1 MRRKINR
8 QLITIAILATVVT
21 MVLITVVF
29 RQLLEQQIIEDLKA
43 YTGLLKKADLY
54 QNTEIYVTDFKAENV
69 RITWI
74 DGDGRVL
81 GDTDANQDH
90 MENHAERP
98 EFLDALEQG
107 EGIDVRVSE
116 TLDENTYYYAMRME
130 DGTILRVSKAAQ
142 NTWKIILSALPGLL
156 VSLLVMIGICVLLA
170 RYFARSIIRPLKAL
184 AANLDRPEAKVT
196 SEYKELEPFMQT
208 IRTQHENILRVAKV
222 RQDFTANVSH
232 ELKTP
237 LTAISGYSEL
247 MEAGM
252 VQGDEVKHYAKE
264 IHHNSNRLLALINDI
279 IHLSEMDRTEY
290 EVPMQQVNLSE
301 LVQNNLESLKV
312 SAEKREVA
320 LRYVGEPAN
329 VYGNAGLLEEL
340 LWNLC
345 DNAIRYNVERGMVK
359 VQVEKTKDRV
369 KLVVSDTG
377 IGIPVEHQERIYER
391 FYRVDKSRSK
401 ETGGTGL
408 GLAIVKHIVAQHD
421 AELELISK
429 PGEGTKIT
437 VSFPTY
443 QGAENGISC

>member
-21 MVLITVVF
+21 MALITVVF
-29 RQLLEQQIIEDLKA
+29 RQLLQQQIIEDLKA
-43 YTGLLKKADLY
+43 YAGLLDKADLY
-54 QNTEIYVTDFKAENV
+54 QNTEIYITDFKAENV

-74 DGDGRVL
+74 DADGEVL

-98 EFLDALEQG
+98 EFQEALSVG
-107 EGIDVRVSE
+107 EGVDIRKSE
-116 TLDENTYYYAMRME
+116 TLEDNTYYYAVRME
-130 DGTILRVSKAAQ
+130 DGTVLRVSKAGQ
-142 NTWKIILSALPGLL
+142 STWKIIFSALPGILL
-156 VSLLVMIGICVLLA
+156 ALAVMIGICVLLA
-170 RYFARSIIRPLKAL
+170 RYFAKSIIHPLKAL

-208 IRTQHENILRVAKV
+208 IRTQHENILRAAKM

-247 MEAGM
+247 VETGM
-252 VQGDEVKHYAKE
+252 VQGEEVKHYAKE

-279 IHLSEMDRTEY
+279 IHLSEMDRMEY
-290 EVPMQQVNLSE
+290 EVVMQQVNLAE
-301 LVQNNLESLKV
+301 LVQNNLESLKI
-312 SAEKREVA
+312 SAEQRKVS
-320 LRYVGEPAN
+320 LRYVGETAY
-329 VYGNAGLLEEL
+329 VYGNTGLLEEL

-345 DNAIRYNVERGMVK
+345 DNAIRYNKENGIVK
-359 VQVEKTKDRV
+359 VQVEKTKEQV
-369 KLVVSDTG
+369 NLIVSDTG
-377 IGIPVEHQERIYER
+377 IGISAEHQERIFER

-421 AELELISK
+421 AELILDSK
-429 PGEGTKIT
+429 PGEGTQIT
-437 VSFPTY
+437 ISFPVH
-443 QGAENGISC
+443 QG

>member
-21 MVLITVVF
+21 MALITVVF
-29 RQLLEQQIIEDLKA
+29 RQLLQQQIIEDLKSYA
-43 YTGLLKKADLY
+43 GLLDKADLY

-74 DGDGRVL
+74 DADGRVL
-81 GDTDANQDH
+81 GDTDANQDY

-98 EFLDALEQG
+98 EFQKALETG
-107 EGIDVRVSE
+107 EGIDIRVSE
-116 TLDENTYYYAMRME
+116 TLEENTYYYAMRID

-142 NTWKIILSALPGLL
+142 NTWKIIFSAMPGLL
-156 VSLLVMIGICVLLA
+156 VSLVVMIVVCVLLA
-170 RYFARSIIRPLKAL
+170 RMFAKSIIRPLKEL

-208 IRTQHENILRVAKV
+208 IRNQHENILRAARI

-237 LTAISGYSEL
+237 LTAISGYAEL

-252 VQGDEVKHYAKE
+252 VQGEEVKHYAKE

-301 LVQNNLESLKV
+301 LVQNNLESLKI
-312 SAEKREVA
+312 SAEQRDVS
-320 LRYVGEPAN
+320 LRYVGEPAC

-345 DNAIRYNVERGMVK
+345 DNAIRYNKENGMVK
-359 VQVEKTKDRV
+359 VQVEKTKEHV
-369 KLVVSDTG
+369 NLIVSDTG
-377 IGIPVEHQERIYER
+377 IGISTEHQDRIFER

-421 AELELISK
+421 AELLLESK

-437 VSFPTY
+437 VSFPMY
-443 QGAENGISC
+443 QG

>member
-21 MVLITVVF
+21 MVLLTLVF
-29 RQLLEQQIIEDLKA
+29 RQLLQQQIIEDLKSYA
-43 YTGLLKKADLY
+43 GLLKKADLY

-74 DGDGRVL
+74 DENGQVL

-98 EFLDALEQG
+98 EILEALKDG

-116 TLDENTYYYAMRME
+116 TLEENTYYYARRME
-130 DGTILRVSKAAQ
+130 DGTVLRVSKAAQ
-142 NTWKIILSALPGLL
+142 SSWKIIFSAMPGLL
-156 VSLLVMIGICVLLA
+156 VALLFMVCISVFLA
-170 RYFARSIIRPLKAL
+170 RLFAKSIIRPLKAL
-184 AANLDRPEAKVT
+184 AANLDHPEAKVV

-208 IRTQHENILRVAKV
+208 IRTQHENILRAAKM

-247 MEAGM
+247 LETGM
-252 VQGDEVKHYAKE
+252 VQGEEVRRYAGE

-290 EVPMQQVNLSE
+290 EVPMQLVNLAE
-301 LVQNNLESLKV
+301 LVQQNLDSLKM
-312 SAEKREVA
+312 SAEQRKVS
-320 LRYVGEPAN
+320 LRYVGEQAS

-345 DNAIRYNVERGMVK
+345 ENAIRYNVENGVVK
-359 VQVEKTKDRV
+359 VQIEKEREQV
-369 KLVVSDTG
+369 KLIVSDTG
-377 IGIPVEHQERIYER
+377 IGISAEHQERIFER

-421 AELELISK
+421 AELFLESR

-437 VSFPTY
+437 VSFPVH
-443 QGAENGISC
+443 QG

>member
-8 QLITIAILATVVT
+8 QLNTIAILATVVT
-21 MVLITVVF
+21 MALITMVF
-29 RQLLEQQIIEDLKA
+29 RQLLQQQIIEDLKSYA
-43 YTGLLKKADLY
+43 GLLSKADLY
-54 QNTEIYVTDFKAENV
+54 QNTDIYVTDFKAENV

-74 DGDGRVL
+74 DIDGRVL
-81 GDTDANQDH
+81 GDTDANQEY

-98 EFLDALEQG
+98 EFQSALEKG
-107 EGIDVRVSE
+107 EGIDIRVSE
-116 TLDENTYYYAMRME
+116 TLEENTYYYAMLME
-130 DGTILRVSKAAQ
+130 DGTVLRVAKAAQ
-142 NTWKIILSALPGLL
+142 STWKIIFSALPGLII
-156 VSLLVMIGICVLLA
+156 SLLVMIGICVLLA
-170 RYFARSIIRPLKAL
+170 RYFAQSIIRPLEAL
-184 AANLDRPEAKVT
+184 AANLDHPEAKVS

-208 IRTQHENILRVAKV
+208 IRTQHENILRAAKM

-252 VQGDEVKHYAKE
+252 VQGEEVKHYAKE

-279 IHLSEMDRTEY
+279 IHLAEMDRTEY
-290 EVPMQQVNLSE
+290 EVQMQQVNLAE

-312 SAEKREVA
+312 SAEKREVS
-320 LRYVGEPAN
+320 LRYVGEPAV

-345 DNAIRYNVERGMVK
+345 DNAIRYNKENGMVK
-359 VQVEKTKDRV
+359 VQVEKIKERV
-369 KLVVSDTG
+369 NLVVSDTG
-377 IGIPVEHQERIYER
+377 IGISAEHQDRIFER

-421 AELELISK
+421 AELLLESK

-437 VSFPTY
+437 VSFPMH
-443 QGAENGISC
+443 QN

>member
-1 MRRKINR
+1 MRKKINR
-8 QLITIAILATVVT
+8 QLITIAILAIMIT
-21 MVLITVVF
+21 MALITVVF
-29 RQLLEQQIIEDLKA
+29 GRLLQQQIIEDLKA
-43 YTGLLKKADLY
+43 YAGLLKKADLY

-74 DGDGRVL
+74 DETGHVL
-81 GDTDANQDH
+81 GDTDANQNH

-98 EFLDALEQG
+98 EFERALSVG
-107 EGIDVRVSE
+107 EGYDIRMSE

-130 DGTILRVSKAAQ
+130 DGTVLRVSKAAQ
-142 NTWKIILSALPGLL
+142 SSWKIMFSAMPGLL
-156 VSLLVMIGICVLLA
+156 LSLAVMIGICVLLA
-170 RYFARSIIRPLKAL
+170 RMFARSIIRPLKTL
-184 AANLDRPEAKVT
+184 AANLDRPEVKVAP
-196 SEYKELEPFMQT
+196 EYKELEPFVQT
-208 IRTQHENILRVAKV
+208 IRTQHENILRAAKM

-252 VQGDEVKHYAKE
+252 VQGEEVKHYAKE
-264 IHHNSNRLLALINDI
+264 IRHNSNRLLSLINDI

-301 LVQNNLESLKV
+301 LVRNTVESLKV
-312 SAEKREVA
+312 SAENRNVS
-320 LRYVGEPAN
+320 LRYVGEPAC
-329 VYGNAGLLEEL
+329 VYGNTGLLEEL

-345 DNAIRYNVERGMVK
+345 DNAIRYNVENGMVK
-359 VQVEKTKDRV
+359 VQVEKAKDRV
-369 KLVVSDTG
+369 NLMVSDTG
-377 IGIPVEHQERIYER
+377 IGISPEHQSRIFER

-421 AELELISK
+421 AELLLEST

-437 VSFPTY
+437 VSFPVHPV
-443 QGAENGISC
+443 

>member
-21 MVLITVVF
+21 MALITIVF
-29 RQLLEQQIIEDLKA
+29 RQLLQQQIIEDLKS
-43 YTGLLKKADLY
+43 YTALLVKADLY
-54 QNTEIYVTDFKAENV
+54 QNTEIYVTDFKSGNV

-74 DGDGRVL
+74 DSSGNVL
-81 GDTDANQDH
+81 GDTDANQEH

-98 EFLDALEQG
+98 EFQNALKTG
-107 EGIDVRVSE
+107 EGIDIRRSE
-116 TLDENTYYYAMRME
+116 TLEDNTYYYAARME
-130 DGTILRVSKAAQ
+130 DGTVLRVSEAAQ
-142 NTWKIILSALPGLL
+142 STWKIIFSALPGILL
-156 VSLLVMIGICVLLA
+156 ALLVMIGICILLA
-170 RYFARSIIRPLKAL
+170 RIFARSIIRPLTAL
-184 AANLDRPEAKVT
+184 ASNLDRPEAKIT

-208 IRTQHENILRVAKV
+208 IRTQHENILRAAKM

-252 VQGDEVKHYAKE
+252 VQGEEVKRYAKE
-264 IHHNSNRLLALINDI
+264 IRHNSNRLLALINDI

-290 EVPMQQVNLSE
+290 EVSMQKVNMAE
-301 LVQNNLESLKV
+301 LVQNNLESLRV
-312 SAEKREVA
+312 SAEQREIS
-320 LRYVGEPAN
+320 LRYVGESAF

-345 DNAIRYNVERGMVK
+345 DNAIRYNKENGVVK
-359 VQVEKTKDRV
+359 VQIEKTKAQV
-369 KLVVSDTG
+369 NLIVSDTG
-377 IGIPVEHQERIYER
+377 IGIPTEHQDRIFER

-408 GLAIVKHIVAQHD
+408 GLAIVKHIVVQHD
-421 AELELISK
+421 AELSLEST

-437 VSFPTY
+437 VSFPIY
-443 QGAENGISC
+443 QGQ

>member
-21 MVLITVVF
+21 MALITVVF
-29 RQLLEQQIIEDLKA
+29 RQLLQQQIIEDLKA
-43 YTGLLKKADLY
+43 YAGLLDKADLY

-74 DGDGRVL
+74 DADGEVL
-81 GDTDANQDH
+81 GDTDANQDI

-98 EFLDALEQG
+98 EFLEALKQG
-107 EGIDVRVSE
+107 EGVDIRKSE
-116 TLDENTYYYAMRME
+116 TLEDNTYYYARRME
-130 DGTILRVSKAAQ
+130 DGTVLRVSEAAQ
-142 NTWKIILSALPGLL
+142 STWKIIFSALPGILL
-156 VSLLVMIGICVLLA
+156 ALAVMIGICILLA
-170 RYFARSIIRPLKAL
+170 RIFAKSIIRPLKEL
-184 AANLDRPEAKVT
+184 AANLDRPEVNVT
-196 SEYKELEPFMQT
+196 SQYKELKPFLQT
-208 IRTQHENILRVAKV
+208 IRTQHENILRAAKV

-247 MEAGM
+247 METGM
-252 VQGDEVKHYAKE
+252 IQGEEIKQYAKE

-290 EVPMQQVNLSE
+290 EVPMKQVNLSE
-301 LVQNNLESLKV
+301 LVQNNLDGLRM
-312 SAEKREVA
+312 SAGQRNVF
-320 LRYVGEPAN
+320 LRYVGEPAM
-329 VYGNAGLLEEL
+329 VYGNEGLLEEL

-345 DNAIRYNVERGMVK
+345 DNAIRYNKESGMVK
-359 VQVEKTKDRV
+359 VQVEKTKEQV
-369 KLVVSDTG
+369 KLIVSDTG
-377 IGIPVEHQERIYER
+377 IGISAEHQERIFER

-421 AELELISK
+421 AELTLESK

-437 VSFPTY
+437 VSFPGH
-443 QGAENGISC
+443 QD

>member
-8 QLITIAILATVVT
+8 QLITIAILAKVVT
-21 MVLITVVF
+21 MAMITVVF
-29 RQLLEQQIIEDLKA
+29 RQLLQQQIIEDLKS
-43 YTGLLKKADLY
+43 YTGLLIKADLY
-54 QNTEIYVTDFKAENV
+54 QNTEIYVTDFKSGNV

-74 DGDGRVL
+74 DGSGDVL
-81 GDTDANQDH
+81 GDTDANQEH

-98 EFLDALEQG
+98 EFREAIANG
-107 EGIDVRVSE
+107 EGVDVRESE
-116 TLDENTYYYAMRME
+116 TLEDNMYYYAVKLE
-130 DGTILRVSKAAQ
+130 DGTILRVSEAAQ
-142 NTWKIILSALPGLL
+142 STWKLIFSALPGL
-156 VSLLVMIGICVLLA
+156 VIALLAMIGICILLA
-170 RYFARSIIRPLKAL
+170 RMFAKSIITPLESL
-184 AANLDRPEAKVT
+184 ASNLDRRSAEVT

-208 IRTQHENILRVAKV
+208 IRTQHENILRAAKV

-247 MEAGM
+247 METGM
-252 VQGDEVKHYAKE
+252 VCGDEVKHYAGE
-264 IHHNSNRLLALINDI
+264 IRHNSNRLLALINDI
-279 IHLSEMDRTEY
+279 IHLSEMDRAEY
-290 EVPMQQVNLSE
+290 EAAMQQVNLTE

-312 SAEKREVA
+312 SAEKRNVS
-320 LRYVGEPAN
+320 LRFVGEQAY

-345 DNAIRYNVERGMVK
+345 DNAIRYNKENGVVK
-359 VQVEKTKDRV
+359 VQIERTKEQV
-369 KLVVSDTG
+369 NLIVSDTG
-377 IGIPVEHQERIYER
+377 IGIPIEHQNRIFER

-421 AELELISK
+421 AELLLEST

-437 VSFPTY
+437 VQFR
-443 QGAENGISC
+443 NGGRELC

>member
-21 MVLITVVF
+21 MALITVVF
-29 RQLLEQQIIEDLKA
+29 RQLLQQQIIEDLKS
-43 YTGLLKKADLY
+43 YTGLLIKADLY
-54 QNTEIYVTDFKAENV
+54 KNTDIYVTDFKSGNV

-74 DGDGRVL
+74 DRDGNVL
-81 GDTDANQDH
+81 GDTDANQDI

-98 EFLDALEQG
+98 EFRDALVMG
-107 EGIDVRVSE
+107 EGVDIRKSE
-116 TLDENTYYYAMRME
+116 TLEDNTYYYAIRME
-130 DGTILRVSKAAQ
+130 DATVLRVSKAAQ
-142 NTWKIILSALPGLL
+142 NAWKIIFSALPGICIA
-156 VSLLVMIGICVLLA
+156 LLVMIGVCVLLA
-170 RYFARSIIRPLKAL
+170 RYFARSIIRPLKEL
-184 AANLDRPEAKVT
+184 ASNLDRPEAKVS
-196 SEYKELEPFMQT
+196 SEYKELKPFLQT
-208 IRTQHENILRVAKV
+208 IRTQHENILRTAKV

-247 MEAGM
+247 METGM
-252 VQGDEVKHYAKE
+252 VQGEEVKHYAKE

-301 LVQNNLESLKV
+301 LIQNNLESLKV
-312 SAEKREVA
+312 SAKQRGVS
-320 LRYVGEPAN
+320 LRFVGEQAY
-329 VYGNAGLLEEL
+329 VYGNTGLLEEL

-345 DNAIRYNVERGMVK
+345 DNAVRYNKENGMVK
-359 VQVEKTKDRV
+359 VQVEKTKE
-369 KLVVSDTG
+369 LVNLIVSDTG
-377 IGIPVEHQERIYER
+377 IGIPPEHQDRIFER

-421 AELELISK
+421 AKLFLEST

-437 VSFPTY
+437 VSFR
-443 QGAENGISC
+443 NGGQS

>member
-21 MVLITVVF
+21 MALITLVF
-29 RQLLEQQIIEDLKA
+29 RQLLQQQIIEDLKS
-43 YTGLLKKADLY
+43 YTGLLIKADLY
-54 QNTEIYVTDFKAENV
+54 QNTEIYVTDFKSGNV

-74 DGDGRVL
+74 DNSGNVL
-81 GDTDANQDH
+81 GDTDANQEI

-98 EFLDALEQG
+98 EFREALEFG
-107 EGIDVRVSE
+107 EGVDIRKSE
-116 TLDENTYYYAMRME
+116 TLEDNTYYYAVRMD
-130 DGTILRVSKAAQ
+130 DGTVLRVSESAQ
-142 NTWKIILSALPGLL
+142 STWKIIFSAMPGLM
-156 VSLLVMIGICVLLA
+156 VALLVMISISVLLA
-170 RYFARSIIRPLKAL
+170 RVFAKSIIRPLKAL
-184 AANLDRPEAKVT
+184 ASNLDRRSPEVI

-208 IRTQHENILRVAKV
+208 IRTQHENILRAAKV

-247 MEAGM
+247 METGM
-252 VQGDEVKHYAKE
+252 VQGEEVKHYAKE

-290 EVPMQQVNLSE
+290 EVPMQQVNLAE
-301 LVQNNLESLKV
+301 LVQKNLESLNV
-312 SAEKREVA
+312 SARQRGISM
-320 LRYVGEPAN
+320 RYVGESAY
-329 VYGNAGLLEEL
+329 VYGNTELLEEL

-345 DNAIRYNVERGMVK
+345 DNAIRYNKENGMVK
-359 VQVEKTKDRV
+359 VQVENQRNQV
-369 KLVVSDTG
+369 NLIVSDTG
-377 IGIPVEHQERIYER
+377 IGIPAEHQARIFER

-421 AELELISK
+421 AELFLESN
-429 PGEGTKIT
+429 PGAGTKIT
-437 VSFPTY
+437 VRFK
-443 QGAENGISC
+443 NGG

>member
-1 MRRKINR
+1 MRKKINR
-8 QLITIAILATVVT
+8 QLITIAILATMVT
-21 MVLITVVF
+21 MVLITGVF
-29 RQLLEQQIIEDLKA
+29 GRLLQQQIIEDLKA
-43 YTGLLKKADLY
+43 YAGLLKKADLY

-74 DGDGRVL
+74 DKDGHVL
-81 GDTDANQDH
+81 GDTDANQNH
-90 MENHAERP
+90 MENHAGRP
-98 EFLDALEQG
+98 EFERALSEG
-107 EGIDVRVSE
+107 EGYDIRMSE

-130 DGTILRVSKAAQ
+130 DGTVLRVSKAAQ
-142 NTWKIILSALPGLL
+142 SSWKIIFSAMPGLL
-156 VSLLVMIGICVLLA
+156 LSLAIMIGICVLLA
-170 RYFARSIIRPLKAL
+170 RMFARSIIRPLKNL
-184 AANLDRPEAKVT
+184 AANLDRPEVKAA
-196 SEYKELEPFMQT
+196 SEYKELEPFVQT
-208 IRTQHENILRVAKV
+208 IRTQHENILRAAKM

-252 VQGDEVKHYAKE
+252 VQGEEVKHYAKE
-264 IHHNSNRLLALINDI
+264 IRHNSNRLLSLINDI
-279 IHLSEMDRTEY
+279 IHLSEMDRMEF

-301 LVQNNLESLKV
+301 LARNGVESLKV
-312 SAEKREVA
+312 NAENRGVS
-320 LRYVGEPAN
+320 LRYVGEPAR

-345 DNAIRYNVERGMVK
+345 DNAIRYNVEGGMVK
-359 VQVEKTKDRV
+359 VQVEKTKEQV
-369 KLVVSDTG
+369 NLIVSDTG
-377 IGIPVEHQERIYER
+377 IGISAEHQDRVFER

-421 AELELISK
+421 AELSLVST

-437 VSFPTY
+437 VSFPVHPV
-443 QGAENGISC
+443 

>member
-21 MVLITVVF
+21 MALITVVF
-29 RQLLEQQIIEDLKA
+29 RQLLQQQIIEDLKA
-43 YTGLLKKADLY
+43 YAGLLKKADLY

-74 DGDGRVL
+74 DGNGWVL

-98 EFLDALEQG
+98 EFQQALREG
-107 EGIDVRVSE
+107 EGVDIRVSE
-116 TLDENTYYYAMRME
+116 TLEENTYYYAMQME

-142 NTWKIILSALPGLL
+142 NTWNIIFSAVPGLL
-156 VSLLVMIGICVLLA
+156 ISLLVMIGVCVLLA
-170 RYFARSIIRPLKAL
+170 RIFAKSIIRPLKEL
-184 AANLDRPEAKVT
+184 AANLDRPEVKVT
-196 SEYKELEPFMQT
+196 SEYKELEPFVQT
-208 IRTQHENILRVAKV
+208 IRTQHENILRAARM

-247 MEAGM
+247 METGM
-252 VQGDEVKHYAKE
+252 VQGEEVKHYAKE

-290 EVPMQQVNLSE
+290 EASMQQVNLAE
-301 LVQNNLESLKV
+301 LAQNAVAGLRV
-312 SAEKREVA
+312 SAEQRNVS
-320 LRYVGEPAN
+320 LRYVGETAY
-329 VYGNAGLLEEL
+329 VYGNIGLLEEL
-340 LWNLC
+340 IWNLC
-345 DNAIRYNVERGMVK
+345 DNAIRYNVEDGMVK
-359 VQVEKTKDRV
+359 VQVEKTKEKV
-369 KLVVSDTG
+369 NLIVSDTG
-377 IGIPVEHQERIYER
+377 IGISPEHQDRIFER

-421 AELELISK
+421 AELTLESK

-437 VSFPTY
+437 VSFPVH
-443 QGAENGISC
+443 QG

>member
-1 MRRKINR
+1 MRKKINR

-21 MVLITVVF
+21 MALITVVF
-29 RQLLEQQIIEDLKA
+29 RQLLQQQIIEDLKA
-43 YTGLLKKADLY
+43 YAGLLDKADLY
-54 QNTEIYVTDFKAENV
+54 QNTEIYDTDFKAENV

-74 DGDGRVL
+74 DADGEVL
-81 GDTDANQDH
+81 GDTDANQDT

-98 EFLDALEQG
+98 EFLEALKMG
-107 EGIDVRVSE
+107 EGVDIRKSE
-116 TLDENTYYYAMRME
+116 TLEDNTYYYAVRME
-130 DGTILRVSKAAQ
+130 DETILRVSKAAQ
-142 NTWKIILSALPGLL
+142 STWKIIFSAMPGIFIA
-156 VSLLVMIGICVLLA
+156 LLVMIGICVLLA

-247 MEAGM
+247 METGM
-252 VQGDEVKHYAKE
+252 VQGEEVRHYARE

-301 LVQNNLESLKV
+301 LVQNNLESLRV
-312 SAEKREVA
+312 SAEQRNIS
-320 LRYVGEPAN
+320 LRYVGESAF
-329 VYGNAGLLEEL
+329 VYGNTGLLEEL

-345 DNAIRYNVERGMVK
+345 DNAIRYNKEDGMVK
-359 VQVEKTKDRV
+359 VQVEKTKE
-369 KLVVSDTG
+369 LVNLMVIDNG
-377 IGIPVEHQERIYER
+377 IGISPEHQDRIFER

-421 AELELISK
+421 AELTLDSK

-437 VSFPTY
+437 VSFP
-443 QGAENGISC
+443 IH

>member
-21 MVLITVVF
+21 MALITVVF
-29 RQLLEQQIIEDLKA
+29 RQLLQKQIIEDLKS
-43 YTGLLKKADLY
+43 YTGLLIRADLY
-54 QNTEIYVTDFKAENV
+54 QNTEIYVTDFKSGNV

-74 DGDGRVL
+74 DSKGNVL

-98 EFLDALEQG
+98 EIQKALMYG
-107 EGIDVRVSE
+107 EGVDIRKSE
-116 TLDENTYYYAMRME
+116 TLEDNTYYYAIKLG
-130 DGTILRVSKAAQ
+130 DGTVLRVSEAAQ
-142 NTWKIILSALPGLL
+142 STWKLIFSTVPGLL
-156 VSLLVMIGICVLLA
+156 LSLLLMIIICVLLA
-170 RYFARSIIRPLKAL
+170 RMFAKSIIRPLKSL
-184 AANLDRPEAKVT
+184 ADNLDRPEGKVI

-208 IRTQHENILRVAKV
+208 IRTQHENILRAAKM

-252 VQGDEVKHYAKE
+252 IQGDEVKQYAKE

-279 IHLSEMDRTEY
+279 IHLAEMDRTEY
-290 EVPMQQVNLSE
+290 EVPMQQVNLAE
-301 LVQNNLESLKV
+301 LAKKCVEDLTVNAERRTV
-312 SAEKREVA
+312 S
-320 LRYVGEPAN
+320 LRYIGETAV
-329 VYGNAGLLEEL
+329 VYGNQGLLEEL

-345 DNAIRYNVERGMVK
+345 DNAIRYNKENGMVK
-359 VQVEKTKDRV
+359 VQVEKTKEQV
-369 KLVVSDTG
+369 NLIVSDTG
-377 IGIPVEHQERIYER
+377 IGIPLEHQERIFER

-421 AELELISK
+421 AVLELESK
-429 PGEGTKIT
+429 QGEGTKII
-437 VSFPTY
+437 VSFPVHR
-443 QGAENGISC
+443 G

>member
-21 MVLITVVF
+21 MALITVVF
-29 RQLLEQQIIEDLKA
+29 RQLLQQQIIEDLKA
-43 YTGLLKKADLY
+43 YAGLLDKADLY
-54 QNTEIYVTDFKAENV
+54 QNTEIYITDFKAENV

-74 DGDGRVL
+74 DADGEVL
-81 GDTDANQDH
+81 GDTDADQDI

-98 EFLDALEQG
+98 EFLEALKSG
-107 EGIDVRVSE
+107 EGVDIRKSE
-116 TLDENTYYYAMRME
+116 TLEDNTYYYAVRME

-142 NTWKIILSALPGLL
+142 STWKLIFSAMPGLFIA
-156 VSLLVMIGICVLLA
+156 LLVMIGICVLLA
-170 RYFARSIIRPLKAL
+170 RYFARSIIRPLKEL
-184 AANLDRPEAKVT
+184 AANLDRPEASAV
-196 SEYKELEPFMQT
+196 SEYKELKPFMQT
-208 IRTQHENILRVAKV
+208 IRTQQENILRAAKV

-247 MEAGM
+247 METGM
-252 VQGDEVKHYAKE
+252 VQGEEVKHYAKE

-301 LVQNNLESLKV
+301 LVQNNLESLKISGEQRNV
-312 SAEKREVA
+312 S
-320 LRYVGEPAN
+320 LRYVGEPAS

-345 DNAIRYNVERGMVK
+345 DNAIRYNKANGVVK
-359 VQVEKTKDRV
+359 VQVEKAKEKV
-369 KLVVSDTG
+369 NLIVSDTG
-377 IGIPVEHQERIYER
+377 IGISTEHQERIFER

-421 AELELISK
+421 AELFLDSK

-437 VSFPTY
+437 VSFPAHK
-443 QGAENGISC
+443 G

>member
-21 MVLITVVF
+21 MAMITVVF
-29 RQLLEQQIIEDLKA
+29 RQLLQQQIIEDLKS
-43 YTGLLKKADLY
+43 YTGLLIKADLY
-54 QNTEIYVTDFKAENV
+54 QNTEIYVTDFKSGNV

-74 DGDGRVL
+74 DGSGDVL
-81 GDTDANQDH
+81 GDTDANQEH

-98 EFLDALEQG
+98 EFLEALERG
-107 EGIDVRVSE
+107 EGVDVRKSE
-116 TLDENTYYYAMRME
+116 TLEDNTYYYAVRMD
-130 DGTILRVSKAAQ
+130 DGTVLRVSKAGQ
-142 NTWKIILSALPGLL
+142 STWKIIFSAMPGILI
-156 VSLLVMIGICVLLA
+156 SLLAMIGICVLLA
-170 RYFARSIIRPLKAL
+170 RYFARSIIRPLKEL
-184 AANLDRPEAKVT
+184 AANLDRPEAKVI

-208 IRTQHENILRVAKV
+208 IRTQHENILRAAKV

-247 MEAGM
+247 METGM
-252 VQGDEVKHYAKE
+252 VQGEEVKKYAGE
-264 IHHNSNRLLALINDI
+264 IRHNSNRLLSLINDI

-290 EVPMQQVNLSE
+290 EVPMQQVNLAE

-312 SAEKREVA
+312 SAEKRNVS
-320 LRYVGEPAN
+320 LRFIGEQAY

-345 DNAIRYNVERGMVK
+345 DNAIRYNKENGVVK
-359 VQVEKTKDRV
+359 VQTERV
-369 KLVVSDTG
+369 KERVNLIVSDTG
-377 IGIPVEHQERIYER
+377 IGIPIEHQNRIFER

-437 VSFPTY
+437 VSFPVC
-443 QGAENGISC
+443 QQN

>member
-21 MVLITVVF
+21 MALITIVF
-29 RQLLEQQIIEDLKA
+29 RQLLQQQIIEDLKA
-43 YTGLLKKADLY
+43 YAGLLDKADLY
-54 QNTEIYVTDFKAENV
+54 QNTEIYVTNFKAGNV

-74 DGDGRVL
+74 DGDGHVL
-81 GDTDANQDH
+81 GDTDANQDY

-98 EFLDALEQG
+98 EFLEALENG
-107 EGIDVRVSE
+107 EGIDIRVSE
-116 TLDENTYYYAMRME
+116 TLEENTYYYAMRMD
-130 DGTILRVSKAAQ
+130 DGTILRISKAAQ
-142 NTWKIILSALPGLL
+142 NTWKIIFSAMPGLL
-156 VSLLVMIGICVLLA
+156 ISLLVMIGICVSLA
-170 RYFARSIIRPLKAL
+170 RYFARSIIRPLKAM

-196 SEYKELEPFMQT
+196 FEYKELEPFMQT
-208 IRTQHENILRVAKV
+208 IRTQHEDILRAAKV

-247 MEAGM
+247 METGM

-301 LVQNNLESLKV
+301 LVQNNMEGLKV
-312 SAEKREVA
+312 SAEQRNVSM
-320 LRYVGEPAN
+320 RFVGETAF

-345 DNAIRYNVERGMVK
+345 DNAIRYNKENGMVK
-359 VQVEKTKDRV
+359 VQVEKKKDRV
-369 KLVVSDTG
+369 SLIVSDTG
-377 IGIPVEHQERIYER
+377 IGISPEHQNRIFER

-421 AELELISK
+421 AELTLESK

-437 VSFPTY
+437 VTFSMH
-443 QGAENGISC
+443 QG